1 MISRYDKTQ
10 EVDGGALDK
19 PTYPNEQ
26 AEWVVK

>member
-26 AEWVVK
+26 SRMGG